1 MAAGVGWVEWGM
13 EVTVV
18 LRPRELC
25 PVPWPGPPSWSG
37 DLGLSVILRG
47 HMVFVSRWSFKCW
60 LSGTP
65 AACTPTHT
73 HSHTRTSVVLAQLA
87 Y

>member
-73 HSHTRTSVVLAQLA
+73 HSHTRT
-87 Y
+87 